1 MKPIFTIFALLLIFS
16 CEDSDSVIEDVDFRH
31 EMRQLVIELSQWSKA
46 QQSDF
51 IIIPQNGQALIT
63 ASGET
68 NGELQTDYIEAIDGS
83 GRENIFFGYYVD
95 DQETPEEDQ
104 QDLIDLCV
112 LYESHGIEVLSTDY
126 CSTQS
131 NMDTSYILNEQ
142 YGFISFA
149 ANERELNNIPLYPDS
164 LYNQNANNI
173 LTISDAQ
180 NFLYLINSENYS
192 DKQTLISAV
201 SATNY
206 DLIILDLYHDEI
218 AYTIDEIA
226 ALKNK
231 ANGGSRLVVCYMS
244 IGEAEDYRSYWNTSW
259 SSDEP
264 DWLLEENPD
273 WLGNYKVKYWSDDW
287 QNIIYGSSSS
297 YLTTIMGAGFDGV
310 YLDIIDAYEY
320 FEEEG

>member
-1 MKPIFTIFALLLIFS
+1 MKPIIAIFALLFIFS

-83 GRENIFFGYYVD
+83 GRENMFFGYYVD
-95 DQETPEEDQ
+95 DQETPEEDKQ
-104 QDLIDLCV
+104 SLIDLCV

-126 CSTQS
+126 RSTQS

-164 LYNQNANNI
+164 LYNQNADNI

-192 DKQTLISAV
+192 DKDTLASAV

-206 DLIILDLYHDEI
+206 DLIIMDLYHDDL
-218 AYTIDEIA
+218 AYTSDEIA
-226 ALKNK
+226 ALKIK

-244 IGEAEDYRSYWNTSW
+244 IGEAEDYRFYWNLSW
-259 SSDEP
+259 SNDEP

-273 WLGNYKVKYWSDDW
+273 WQGNYKVKYWSEDW
-287 QNIIYGSSSS
+287 QNIIYGTSSS
-297 YLTTIMGAGFDGV
+297 YLTTIMDAGFDGV